1 MRNDARPIGE
11 DSPAS
16 PLGGDLEPAGREAP
30 ADNRDSHRHDR
41 ESHIV
46 HPRAEEDERRE
57 DDDSDPTIPTAEST
71 LSTKI

>member
-16 PLGGDLEPAGREAP
+16 PLGGDEAVNGET
-30 ADNRDSHRHDR
+30 DSRDLHKHGR

-46 HPRAEEDERRE
+46 HPRTEEEARR
-57 DDDSDPTIPTAEST
+57 DDRDSDATMPTGDST
-71 LSTKI
+71 LKTKI